1 MSDNQPKEE
10 NTQNGL
16 SELLDDALK
25 DFENPDE
32 STAVSDESKISE
44 VTNFSE
50 SDNFLKES
58 LEETMKSFMNSDQAE
73 LAAGLQELILGDAG
87 SELQTVIQESLKSLS
102 EAKQNLPEG
111 SDMTSMFA
119 NMGIQD
125 DMNLDEDML
134 PMLMQFMQPLLSK
147 EVLYPSIK
155 DLCDKYPKWLEDH
168 ESTSNKEEFDK

>member
-1 MSDNQPKEE
+1 MSENQPKEE
-10 NTQNGL
+10 NTQNAL

-25 DFENPDE
+25 DFEEPNESNPSVD
-32 STAVSDESKISE
+32 ASKISE
-44 VTNFSE
+44 VTSFNA

-73 LAAGLQELILGDAG
+73 LAAGLQELILGDEG
-87 SELQTVIQESLKSLS
+87 SDLQTVIQESLKSLS
-102 EAKQNLPEG
+102 EVKQNLPEG

-125 DMNLDEDML
+125 DINLDEDML

-147 EVLYPSIK
+147 DVLYPSIK

-168 ESTSNKEEFDK
+168 EPTSDKEEFER